1 MANADTPHGFN
12 ATGVMYGLNQ
22 YAVDNTSGST
32 AIFKGDLLSMM
43 STGLVTSVPN
53 GTHHIGAAESVVSP
67 STAAKSLVASGT
79 TATVLS
85 HYHPSQQY
93 YAQDDGQAIG
103 LQSTIGNNCD
113 ITAGAG
119 STATGISAHE
129 LDATNFATANTATA
143 ALVCRIH
150 GLLQKEDNAFG
161 ANAEWVVSIN
171 EHYLTAGTAGI

>member
-22 YAVDNTSGST
+22 YAVNTT
-32 AIFKGDLLSMM
+32 ATALFKGDLLSMLA
-43 STGLVTSVPN
+43 TGLAEANTDSL
-53 GTHHIGAAESVVSP
+53 THNIGAAESVVSV
-67 STAAKSLVASGT
+67 STAAKNLIAAS
-79 TATVLS
+79 TAGQILA

-103 LQSTIGNNCD
+103 VQSTIGNNCD

-129 LDATNFATANTATA
+129 LDATDFATANTTTA